1 MHPWGNGGS
10 DFGGEVFHDGNGPV
24 MDLLEKFGGGGLI
37 EPIEVVLLEGDPTFV
52 PLAGG
57 EADEANGKAID

>member
-1 MHPWGNGGS
+1 
-10 DFGGEVFHDGNGPV
+10 
-24 MDLLEKFGGGGLI
+24 
-37 EPIEVVLLEGDPTFV
+37 VVLLEGDPTFV